1 MCVCSG
7 VHVYKHTCVCAC
19 IRIRGMYVCVHMC
32 AVHQACVC
40 VCVCVCVRA
49 RAGSVQGDFSSSDK
63 VQVEA
68 VAGLVASWED
78 SAAAAAGLGWGQK
91 GQDVAPP
98 PRASSALCRC
108 PGLRSPRTVTLAVV
122 TQLLSRASFVL
133 EAAASQW
140 PGGGSPERHPPARG
154 LCTAIPAQDALPTE
168 PQGPVL

>member
-1 MCVCSG
+1 M
-7 VHVYKHTCVCAC
+7 
-19 IRIRGMYVCVHMC
+19 
-32 AVHQACVC
+32 
-40 VCVCVCVRA
+40 
-49 RAGSVQGDFSSSDK
+49 QGDFSSSDK